1 MTNKIMWRGIG
12 ALLLMLLLLSSNV
25 CAQTDTLLYPLKNVP
40 LLSGN
45 FGELRATHLHTGL
58 DFKTGGREGLPVI
71 CVKDGVVARV
81 KVSATGYGNALY
93 LEHEGGITT
102 VYGHLSRFVPRI
114 AKVVRNIQYNK
125 ESFEVDENMSGY
137 ELRFRAG
144 DTIAYSGNT
153 GSSGGPHLHFEV
165 RDTKSERALNPLRF
179 LSVKDQTGPSV
190 RGVYVYPISNEGVRN
205 AARRVEVKNTGN
217 RVFRGGKVGVPA
229 GMVGI
234 GIQSDDYMKDSWNK
248 LGVYDLSV
256 STNGQE
262 VFKMTMNELSFDET
276 FLVNELKDFHHYR
289 ENRLVY
295 LTFGNYQEQL
305 LSVRNQNGGFIPVEK
320 DSVVDV
326 TVDLSDIN
334 GNRSSIMFQLWGKSP
349 SRELVLADGEKLLMN
364 HQNDS
369 LKKGKYTLWLEA
381 DALSYPIVCK
391 PEVSS
396 RLRDSIETI
405 EVFSTGKQIYP
416 LMKNARLVV
425 GGKFPEKSVICLLE
439 KNNRFSALKTHW
451 TEEGLEAFPRVL
463 GEYTVRQDTIAP
475 VVLYT
480 GRAGQKI
487 RFKMVDDLSGIS
499 SYRVEVNGKWCLFAY
514 DAKNRL
520 LEGNINEPVFVKGK
534 NRLVL
539 KVEDAVKNIATFET
553 DIYKK

>member
-25 CAQTDTLLYPLKNVP
+25 CAQTGTLLYPLKNVP

-114 AKVVRNIQYNK
+114 AEVVRNIQYNK

-205 AARRVEVKNTGN
+205 ATRRVEVKNTGN

-256 STNGQE
+256 SANGQE
-262 VFKMTMNELSFDET
+262 VFKMTMNELSFDQT

-349 SRELVLADGEKLLMN
+349 SRELVLTDEEKLLMN

-369 LKKGKYTLWLEA
+369 LKQGIYTLWLEA

-396 RLRDSIETI
+396 RLRDSVETI

-439 KNNRFSALKTHW
+439 KSNRFSALKTRW

-499 SYRVEVNGKWCLFAY
+499 SYRVEVNGKWCLFTY
-514 DAKNRL
+514 DAKSRL